1 MLLLAHAAS
10 TWMLAGLIW
19 TIQIVQYPLFESVGA
34 DRFAEYH
41 RPHMLRISLIVVPL
55 MLAEAVTGGWLL
67 LLHRSQRMLWIGT
80 ALIVFLWVSTAL
92 IHAPL
97 HVRLEAGLDPSAIRR
112 LTRANWLR
120 TTAWTIRAFLVMG
133 LIHQG

>member
-1 MLLLAHAAS
+1 MLLLAHAAP

-19 TIQIVQYPLFESVGA
+19 TIQIVHYPLFVSVGA

-41 RPHMLRISLIVVPL
+41 RRHMLRIGPLVIPL

-67 LLHRSQRMLWIGT
+67 LLHPAQRMLWIGM

-97 HVRLEAGLDPSAIRR
+97 HVRLEAGPDPSVLRR

-120 TTAWTIRAFLVMG
+120 TTAWTIRAFLVLG
-133 LIHQG
+133 LVHRG